1 MVLLTLLIFL
11 PIVGSVVAYAIGRAS
26 IRGVRYFALIVSAI
40 ILALALY
47 AFANIHQN
55 GSGGVFSF
63 QERAPWIPAIPGLD
77 YWVGI
82 DGLGAVLVLV
92 SALLS
97 VLVILGSRDLI
108 REREPLYYML
118 ILLFEGAII
127 GVFVSLNLILF
138 YVFWELVLV
147 PMFFFIGLWGGP
159 RRKYAAMKFFLFT
172 FIGSLGMLLGF
183 LAVYLFALVPE
194 PTFNLL
200 ELYGRIPPWVQLWA
214 SVAVF
219 FGFGVKL
226 PVVPLHTWLPDAHVE
241 APAPISVFLAGLL
254 LKMGG
259 YGLIRFNVG
268 LFPDAA
274 QQLAWAFIAIG
285 LVTMFYGAF
294 VAMIQRDLKR
304 MIALT
309 SINHMGF
316 VMLGAFAGVIA
327 PNLQGAI
334 FGLSGA
340 VFQMF
345 NHAMAIGIL
354 FMLTGYV
361 HHQAGTRDIGEL
373 RGLKTTMPRTAVL
386 LLLGSLAGMGVPMFS
401 SFLSEWMVIFGAIAV
416 NFWLAIAVLVPG
428 LTVAYFLWMLWRTTL
443 SDPTPGAK
451 HHDMSRF
458 STFHL
463 SLYLVPLLLLLLFPW
478 LVLNVVNP
486 FTEAL
491 VRVLGQ

>member
-1 MVLLTLLIFL
+1 MVLLATLIFL
-11 PIVGSVVAYAIGRAS
+11 PIVTSIIAYGIGRAS
-26 IRGVRYFALIVSAI
+26 LRAVRYFALAVSVVV
-40 ILALALY
+40 LGLALY
-47 AFANIHQN
+47 AIAIIHRTD
-55 GSGGVFSF
+55 SGGVFTF
-63 QERAPWIPAIPGLD
+63 QEHAPWIPVVPGLD

-82 DGLGAVLVLV
+82 DGLGAVMVLI
-92 SALLS
+92 SALLT
-97 VLVILGSRDLI
+97 VFVILGSWDLI
-108 REREPLYYML
+108 QERQPLYYML

-172 FIGSLGMLLGF
+172 FVGSLGMLLGF
-183 LAVYLFALVPE
+183 LAVYLFADVQ
-194 PTFNLL
+194 TFNFI
-200 ELYGRIPPWVQLWA
+200 ELYGRIPVWVQLWA

-259 YGLIRFNVG
+259 YGFIRFNVG
-268 LFPDAA
+268 LFPGAA
-274 QQLAWAFIAIG
+274 QQLAWVFITIG
-285 LVTMFYGAF
+285 LVTMFYGAL

-316 VMLGAFAGVIA
+316 VMLGAFAGIIA

-345 NHAMAIGIL
+345 NHAAAIGIL
-354 FMLTGYV
+354 FMLSGYV
-361 HHQAGTRDIGEL
+361 HHQAGTRDIREL
-373 RGLKTTMPRTAVL
+373 RGLKTTMPRTALL
-386 LLLGSLAGMGVPMFS
+386 LLLGSLAGMGVPVFS

-443 SDPTPGAK
+443 SDPMPGST
-451 HHDMSRF
+451 HHDMSQF
-458 STFHL
+458 SAFHL
-463 SLYLVPLLLLLLFPW
+463 SLYLVPLFLLLLFPW
-478 LVLNVVNP
+478 LILNVVNP
-486 FTEAL
+486 LTTSVVGA
-491 VRVLGQ
+491 VLGD